1 MDIQDRNEDEPI
13 DATPEPPLDALP
25 ATVHDPFAALRYPD
39 FRLVMFGEFVSSLG
53 GQMIAVALGWEIYER
68 TGEAFALGLMGLVQI
83 LPVILLVF
91 ITGHVADRYNRKR
104 IVVISTAAM
113 ALGSLILAGVSATEG
128 ALWLVYLCVLGIS
141 TARAF
146 NGPAAS
152 TLVPQTVPPEIFHS
166 ATTWSSTSWQIASVL
181 GPALG
186 GGLIAI
192 TGGASTVYALNAV
205 AGIIFIV
212 SVVLIRGR
220 EIPQSNEPVTMDSL
234 LAGFR
239 FIWKTKPIIASI
251 TLDLFSVLFAGA
263 TALLPVFAKDILMVG
278 PDGLGWLRAA
288 TSIGAVVMAII
299 LANRP
304 PFKEAGKT
312 LLWAVAWFGIAT
324 AIFGLSTNFWLSL
337 LMLALLGALDFI
349 SVIIRGTLVLTR
361 TPDEL
366 RGRVSA
372 VNSVFIGASNQL
384 GEFESGVVAGLFGPV
399 FAVVAGGLATLLVCF
414 GVVKIW
420 PEILELKEIN
430 DKS

>member
-1 MDIQDRNEDEPI
+1 LDIQDRNEEKH
-13 DATPEPPLDALP
+13 LDALP

-39 FRLVMFGEFVSSLG
+39 FRLLMAGEFVSSLG
-53 GQMIAVALGWEIYER
+53 NQMIAVALGWEIYER
-68 TGEAFALGLMGLVQI
+68 TGSAFAPGLMGLVQI

-104 IVVISTAAM
+104 IVIISTAAM
-113 ALGSLILAGVSATEG
+113 ALGSLALAGISATEG

-146 NGPAAS
+146 NGPASS

-166 ATTWSSTSWQIASVL
+166 ATTWGSTSWQLASVL

-192 TGGASTVYALNAV
+192 TGGASVVYALNAL
-205 AGIIFIV
+205 AGAIFITAV
-212 SVVLIRGR
+212 FLIRGR
-220 EIPQSNEPVTMDSL
+220 EIALSSEPVTMDSL

-239 FIWKTKPIIASI
+239 FIWNTKPIIASI

-288 TSIGAVVMAII
+288 TSIGAVVMAVI

-324 AIFGLSTNFWLSL
+324 AIFGLSTNFWLSM

-372 VNSVFIGASNQL
+372 VNGVFIGASNQL
-384 GEFESGVVAGLFGPV
+384 GEFESGLVAGLFGPV

-430 DKS
+430 RQS